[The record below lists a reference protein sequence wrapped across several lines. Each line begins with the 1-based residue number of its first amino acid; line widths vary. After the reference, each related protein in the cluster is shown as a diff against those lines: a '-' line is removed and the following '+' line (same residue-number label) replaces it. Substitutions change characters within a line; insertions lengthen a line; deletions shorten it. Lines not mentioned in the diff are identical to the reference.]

1 MQLSAA
7 RRERYAIGVIAAPT
21 HAVPL
26 CHACSWLK
34 RARHVLQRLQPAF
47 PDMRVSLG
55 LGASEDLD
63 AVDSVYVWVSG
74 IPVGF
79 QARFPT
85 LLLGTSY
92 QSTHCTAAPCECTCI
107 YLGWGVHCLPPTL
120 GAAAPRCP
128 RCLAA
133 PRTPPII
140 HALGVALH
148 LAYELCTCVTSH
160 MCRYGVFPIMAAVT
174 AAFILALIALYVA
187 RWCSLV
193 HACGG
198 RRDQCLQAL
207 CTGSS

>member
-1 MQLSAA
+1 MLCHRCQPCP
-7 RRERYAIGVIAAPT
+7 IPH
-21 HAVPL
+21 HAHPL
-26 CHACSWLK
+26 CHAHSWLK

-92 QSTHCTAAPCECTCI
+92 QSTPCTAAPCECTCT
-107 YLGWGVHCLPPTL
+107 YLGWGVHCLPPTP

-133 PRTPPII
+133 PRPLNHPCPGCGTMPCPC
-140 HALGVALH
+140 APTALH
-148 LAYELCTCVTSH
+148 LCDLPHVQIRCVPH
-160 MCRYGVFPIMAAVT
+160 
-174 AAFILALIALYVA
+174 
-187 RWCSLV
+187 
-193 HACGG
+193 HG
-198 RRDQCLQAL
+198 RRHRGVHSGPDCIVRSAL
-207 CTGSS
+207 VLARARLWRAS